1 MLGKD
6 IGHYKI
12 LEQIGQGGMF
22 QISPRTLLVSGKK
35 FENPPKR
42 SVGGGVA

>member
-1 MLGKD
+1 MVGV
-6 IGHYKI
+6 KI
-12 LEQIGQGGMF
+12 LQYQIIEQIGQGGMF